1 MPSKIISICSLLTGL
16 LYFLISV
23 VVLLSCAAS
32 KYKNAEVLYAE
43 GAYEQLI
50 QAQFECQ
57 DTSEA
62 CFRLKYLQMESYY
75 QLGDWRNALIVAH
88 QATDRITSGGSLSQI
103 NRVYMLQANLLLE
116 NFSDLGNIEKKTSLL
131 RDLESDLYQAIELNK
146 KSKKTAELSQLQLLL
161 TQTLLLKMDFYEGK
175 NLEIIHDHALEVV
188 SEYSN
193 ELTSTG
199 YDKYYRI
206 MADFKLYQPDMR
218 NWTSKGMISG
228 DREELLLNLKKLYID
243 ALALRKIPLYE
254 QGYADQI
261 EGLLKNIDDFM
272 KKLVI

>member
-1 MPSKIISICSLLTGL
+1 
-16 LYFLISV
+16 
-23 VVLLSCAAS
+23 
-32 KYKNAEVLYAE
+32 
-43 GAYEQLI
+43 
-50 QAQFECQ
+50 
-57 DTSEA
+57 
-62 CFRLKYLQMESYY
+62 
-75 QLGDWRNALIVAH
+75 
-88 QATDRITSGGSLSQI
+88 
-103 NRVYMLQANLLLE
+103 
-116 NFSDLGNIEKKTSLL
+116 L

-206 MADFKLYQPDMR
+206 LVDFNLYQPDMR